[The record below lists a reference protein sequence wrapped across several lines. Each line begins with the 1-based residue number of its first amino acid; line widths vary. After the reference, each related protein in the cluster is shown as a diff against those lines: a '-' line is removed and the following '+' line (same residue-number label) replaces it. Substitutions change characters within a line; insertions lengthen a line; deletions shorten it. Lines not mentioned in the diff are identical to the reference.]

1 MSVFDPNSIISGGGL
16 LLIAFIIFA
25 ECGLLFG
32 VVFPGDTLLFAAG
45 FFAAQGQFGIVEL
58 IAIVI
63 GSAILGGNVG
73 YSIGRRAG
81 PRLFTKKDGLFFR
94 HEYVDRSE
102 KFYEAHGGKTIMFAR
117 FIPVIRTFAPVVA
130 GIGKMDRKK
139 FLIFNVLGSALW
151 GTSVTLAGYWLG
163 NQFPGLA
170 DNIDK
175 IFILALPFI
184 FGPPIYHL
192 ARDPTFRE
200 KSKAK
205 FQNIK
210 KYIWLNKQS

>member
-1 MSVFDPNSIISGGGL
+1 MSIFDPNSIVSGGGL
-16 LLIAFIIFA
+16 LLIAFIVFA

-32 VVFPGDTLLFAAG
+32 IIFPGDTLLFAAG

-58 IAIVI
+58 IAIIV
-63 GSAILGGNVG
+63 GAAILGGNVG

-94 HEYVDRSE
+94 REYIEKSE

-151 GTSVTLAGYWLG
+151 GGSITLAGYWLG
-163 NQFPGLA
+163 SQFPGLA
-170 DNIDK
+170 SQIEK
-175 IFILALPFI
+175 VFILALPFI
-184 FGPPIYHL
+184 FGPPIFHL
-192 ARDPTFRE
+192 SRDPVFR
-200 KSKAK
+200 AK
-205 FQNIK
+205 FKDRLSNLK
-210 KYIWLNKQS
+210 SYIFLNRRS